1 MERKIRK
8 GMLMR
13 KIIFIVFVVITGLA
27 EIVQAKQSWM
37 YVDVLSVKNVNAVAI
52 RNTIEIEDGAPSV
65 TIGDRQYDAT
75 FCAKES
81 QFTCVKSAI
90 FEFGIPTELT
100 PKNQQWVVNDSRYK
114 VVGEDTVNILGREYK
129 ILYIDRKTKDGKFR
143 YLYSTSHGLIA
154 LVASFGNQTRSYIL
168 EGQNGFGANK
178 ASLSK

>member
-13 KIIFIVFVVITGLA
+13 KIVFIVLVMITGLA
-27 EIVQAKQSWM
+27 EIAQAKQSWM

-52 RNTIEIEDGAPSV
+52 RNTIEIEDTPSV

-90 FEFGIPTELT
+90 FEFGIPNELT
-100 PKNQQWVVNDSRYK
+100 PKNQQWVINDSKYK
-114 VVGEDTVNILGREYK
+114 VVGEDTVNILGSEYK
-129 ILYIDRKTKDGKFR
+129 ILYIDRKTKDGKLR

-154 LVASFGNQTRSYIL
+154 FVASFGNQTRSYFL
-168 EGQNGFGANK
+168 EGQRGFGANK
-178 ASLSK
+178 EEK